1 MFDRGPAAYRIA
13 AVFGSGRLRL
23 REGRPS
29 IRSAETASGDGIPG
43 GRDLGTEA
51 PIRYPARV
59 RCKALVITLLC
70 GLAACSQASETPP
83 VPAETRAATSGGG
96 EVAAAAAPAVAAP
109 KRSGRPLPAFGG
121 LTLDDQ
127 RLEVSSFLGRRL
139 LMLFFNPDT
148 RDAEVAV
155 DALASV
161 AELRGKHNFEIVGVA
176 MGSSRDKA
184 REFAQRLE
192 IAFPVIDDSSAAIAG
207 RLGLRAPVA
216 LLGVDAEGYVSFGLP
231 EFSSTDPSAG
241 HSLEQLVREGLRLPG
256 AEGPVP
262 LDGAHPE
269 APVFRAKVMDSEE
282 SFDLAAARGRPVVLI
297 FFLHTCPHC
306 HDALRAI
313 EATLA
318 DASFTALPEARR
330 PLLVGVEIT
339 GRTFAVRE
347 MLKDEGLDFFPV
359 VFDDDGSL
367 RNEYGIFGGV
377 PDIFLIDAQGRIAA
391 RTRGWSPPSDD
402 ALLRMRLSRLA
413 GVPVPMLLRADG
425 YSGNAVC
432 GSCHELAHETWS
444 FSSHASAYDT
454 LVRHGSDLDPE
465 CIGCHVVGWGKP
477 GGFSG
482 AAETP
487 ELEGVGCESCHGRG
501 GPHQS
506 PDFLKDANYEPA
518 CLGCHD
524 TKHSLGFE
532 VASFLPRISH
542 AANAHVA
549 KLSPQEKAKLL
560 AERGRPGGDVLPTR
574 AAYVGSEACKS
585 CHAAEFEVWAASP
598 HQRAATSLVAKG
610 KQSDAACLR
619 CHTTGFGSP
628 GGFPRDVA
636 APAHPDLGRVG
647 CESCHG
653 PGGDHVKEGAQRIG
667 TILSLGDK
675 CDSCV
680 ILQICG
686 SCHDDAN
693 DPGFEFEVEA
703 KIEAQRHGTL
713 EPGTGRPKGANSAQR
728 PRPHDAA
735 LLAHLLDPTRRGP

>member
-1 MFDRGPAAYRIA
+1 
-13 AVFGSGRLRL
+13 VLH
-23 REGRPS
+23 
-29 IRSAETASGDGIPG
+29 
-43 GRDLGTEA
+43 
-51 PIRYPARV
+51 
-59 RCKALVITLLC
+59 KALAITLC
-70 GLAACSQASETPP
+70 VGLAACSEASDAPP
-83 VPAETRAATSGGG
+83 VPTEPPRAAGSAG
-96 EVAAAAAPAVAAP
+96 EVTAAAAPAVAAP

-121 LTLDDQ
+121 WTLDDQ

-139 LMLFFNPDT
+139 VMLFFNPDT

-155 DALASV
+155 RAVSSV
-161 AELRGKHNFEIVGVA
+161 AEQRAKHNFEIVGVA
-176 MGSSRDKA
+176 MGSSRNKA
-184 REFAQRLE
+184 REFAQRLG

-207 RLGLRAPVA
+207 RLGLQAPVA

-241 HSLEQLVREGLRLPG
+241 ASLEQLVREGLRLPG
-256 AEGPVP
+256 SEGPIA
-262 LDGAHPE
+262 LDGAHPV
-269 APVFRAKVMDSEE
+269 APVFQAQVMDREE

-313 EATLA
+313 EAALA
-318 DASFTALPEARR
+318 DDALAALPEARR
-330 PLLVGVEIT
+330 PQLVGVEIT

-347 MLKDEGLDFFPV
+347 MLKDEGLNFFPV

-402 ALLRMRLSRLA
+402 ALLRMRLARLS

-432 GSCHELAHETWS
+432 GACHELAHETWS
-444 FSSHASAYDT
+444 FTSHASAYDT
-454 LVRHGSDLDPE
+454 LVRHGSELDPE

-477 GGFSG
+477 GGFRG
-482 AAETP
+482 AVETP
-487 ELEGVGCESCHGRG
+487 ELEGIGCESCHGRG

-518 CLGCHD
+518 CLVCHD
-524 TKHSLGFE
+524 AKHSLGFE
-532 VASFLPRISH
+532 VATFLPRISH
-542 AANAHVA
+542 AANAHVTT
-549 KLSPQEKAKLL
+549 LSAEEKHKLL
-560 AERGRPGGDVLPTR
+560 AERGRPGGNLLPTL

-585 CHAAEFEVWAASP
+585 CHAAEFDVWVASP
-598 HQRAATSLVAKG
+598 HQRAAASLAAAG
-610 KQSDAACLR
+610 KQSDADCLR

-628 GGFPRDVA
+628 GGFPHAAA

-653 PGGDHVKEGAQRIG
+653 PGGDHVKEGAQHIG

-728 PRPHDAA
+728 PLPDDAA
-735 LLAHLLDPTRRGP
+735 LLAHLLDPTRTDP

>member
-1 MFDRGPAAYRIA
+1 
-13 AVFGSGRLRL
+13 VLR
-23 REGRPS
+23 
-29 IRSAETASGDGIPG
+29 
-43 GRDLGTEA
+43 
-51 PIRYPARV
+51 
-59 RCKALVITLLC
+59 KALAIALIV
-70 GLAACSQASETPP
+70 GLAACSEGSEAPS
-83 VPAETRAATSGGG
+83 VPTGTRSAGSSAD
-96 EVAAAAAPAVAAP
+96 AAAASAAPAAAAP

-121 LTLDDQ
+121 WTLDDQ

-139 LMLFFNPDT
+139 VMLFFNPDT

-155 DALASV
+155 RAVASV
-161 AELRGKHNFEIVGVA
+161 AEQRAKHNFEIVGVA
-176 MGSSRDKA
+176 MGSNRNKA
-184 REFAQRLE
+184 REFAQRLG
-192 IAFPVIDDSSAAIAG
+192 ISFPVIDDSSAAIAG
-207 RLGLRAPVA
+207 RLGLRSPVA

-231 EFSSTDPSAG
+231 EFSSTDPGAG
-241 HSLEQLVREGLRLPG
+241 ASLEQLLREGLRLPG
-256 AEGPVP
+256 AEGPIA
-262 LDGAHPE
+262 LDGPHPE
-269 APVFRAKVMDSEE
+269 APVFRAKLMDREE
-282 SFDLAAARGRPVVLI
+282 SFDLAAARGRPVLLI
-297 FFLHTCPHC
+297 FFLHTCSHC

-313 EATLA
+313 EAALA
-318 DASFTALPEARR
+318 DDALSALPDAKR

-359 VFDDDGSL
+359 VFDDDGRL

-377 PDIFLIDAQGRIAA
+377 PELFLIDAQGRIAA

-402 ALLRMRLSRLA
+402 ALLRMRLARLA

-432 GSCHELAHETWS
+432 GTCHELAHETWS
-444 FSSHASAYDT
+444 FTSHAGAYDT
-454 LVRHGSDLDPE
+454 LVRHGSELDPE
-465 CIGCHVVGWGKP
+465 CIGCHVVGWGQP
-477 GGFSG
+477 GGFLG

-518 CLGCHD
+518 CLACHD

-542 AANAHVA
+542 AANAHIA
-549 KLSPQEKAKLL
+549 TLSAEEKRKLL
-560 AERGRPGGDVLPTR
+560 AERGRPGGELLPSR
-574 AAYVGSEACKS
+574 AAYVGSEACRS
-585 CHAAEFEVWAASP
+585 CHAAEFDVWAAGP
-598 HQRAATSLVAKG
+598 HQRAVASLAPAG
-610 KQSDAACLR
+610 KQSDADCLR

-628 GGFPRDVA
+628 GGFPHA
-636 APAHPDLGRVG
+636 AAATEHPDLARVG

-693 DPGFEFEVEA
+693 DPGFEFEVKA

-713 EPGTGRPKGANSAQR
+713 EPGTGRPKGANSAQL
-728 PRPHDAA
+728 PHPSDAA
-735 LLAHLLDPTRRGP
+735 LLAQLLEPMQTGP